1 MDFFQIFDAMI
12 TEFPELDTL
21 LSEFENY
28 ALCWETAGAFLK
40 VLPQWLE
47 GPMNLL
53 IAEDVLNNVEQ
64 WYRASAKCA
73 KLLTGPAKIVA
84 ESLKTQIKGFQV
96 KAYIFCLSNMSWFL
110 IFLNAF
116 IFALSMK
123 MAQLK

>member
-1 MDFFQIFDAMI
+1 MYGDILKVGYLIQIFDAMV

-53 IAEDVLNNVEQ
+53 NAEDVLNKVEQ

-84 ESLKTQIKGFQV
+84 ESLKTQIKAFQV
-96 KAYIFCLSNMSWFL
+96 MVHIYCCPT
-110 IFLNAF
+110 
-116 IFALSMK
+116 
-123 MAQLK
+123 